1 MSEKKVSILAI
12 AVKDRLQAA
21 PQVNALLSRYGDQI
35 VARIGIPKNGLNLI
49 SVIIETTEDEIDSI
63 TGKLKTIDNV
73 QVKTLTV

>member
-49 SVIIETTEDEIDSI
+49 SVIIETTEEEIDSV
-63 TGKLKTIDNV
+63 TAKLKTIDNV